1 MSPLI
6 SAPRLLD
13 FRGRDIETYLRKGNG
28 RMRHEDEKSREMAEF
43 EALTFSSQSA
53 NGLDSPAPLGL
64 AYTFFF
70 LFFLFLHSLGRLF
83 IYFGCSG
90 QPFPQ
95 RHGTRGR

>member
-28 RMRHEDEKSREMAEF
+28 RMRHEDEKGREMAEF

-64 AYTFFF
+64 SYTFFF
-70 LFFLFLHSLGRLF
+70 FSFFFSTLSGNYLF
-83 IYFGCSG
+83 ILGAQVNPS
-90 QPFPQ
+90 PK